1 MPKVK
6 KRSHR
11 SSFRPFKTFRSHK
24 SYRSYRNNRGRKR
37 KRYSLPSTFQMLV
50 ALGTACIIGIGLASF
65 LLSHVNIDTHKSYS
79 DTLEGAPTISA
90 NFINTVLDYY
100 HSPAAGTGQAL
111 YDDGV
116 KYDIDPAYALAFF
129 MQESTLGTRGVAT
142 VTHSLGN
149 IRATQGYPQYDGYRK
164 YATWEDGFEGWYEL
178 ISQQY
183 INAWGLTTVDQIIP
197 VYAPNS
203 DNNNEQQYI
212 AAINSMVQTWRSGEV
227 SVTFIKQG
235 PELLAYNPGP

>member
-1 MPKVK
+1 
-6 KRSHR
+6 
-11 SSFRPFKTFRSHK
+11 
-24 SYRSYRNNRGRKR
+24 
-37 KRYSLPSTFQMLV
+37 LPSTFHMLV
-50 ALGTACIIGIGLASF
+50 ALAIACVIGIALVSF
-65 LLSHVNIDTHKSYS
+65 LFSHANIDTNKSS
-79 DTLEGAPTISA
+79 SSTLRGEPTISA

-100 HSPAAGTGQAL
+100 NSPAVGKGQAL

-129 MQESTLGTRGVAT
+129 MQESTLGTKGVAT

-149 IRATQGYPQYDGYRK
+149 IRAIQGYPQYDGYRK
-164 YATWEDGFEGWYEL
+164 YATWEEGFENWYEL

-183 INAWGLTTVDQIIP
+183 INTWGLTTIDQIIP

-212 AAINSMVQTWRSGEV
+212 NAIKSMVQSWRSGEV
-227 SVTFIKQG
+227 NISSIKQG
-235 PELLAYNPGP
+235 PALLAYNAGPWGYNYSHSIIKVML

>member
-6 KRSHR
+6 RR
-11 SSFRPFKTFRSHK
+11 
-24 SYRSYRNNRGRKR
+24 SYRSYRPRKLSRGRKR
-37 KRYSLPSTFQMLV
+37 RRATLPSTFHMLV
-50 ALGTACIIGIGLASF
+50 ALATACVIGIGLASF
-65 LLSHVNIDTHKSYS
+65 LLSSAHIETNKSSSY
-79 DTLEGAPTISA
+79 TLEGAPTISA

-100 HSPAAGTGQAL
+100 HSPAAGKGQAL

-116 KYDIDPAYALAFF
+116 AYDIDPAYALAFF
-129 MQESTLGTRGVAT
+129 MQESTLGTEGVAKI
-142 VTHSLGN
+142 THSLGN

-164 YATWEDGFEGWYEL
+164 YATWEDGFENWYKL

-183 INAWGLTTVDQIIP
+183 INAWRLKTIDQIIP

-212 AAINSMVQTWRSGEV
+212 AAVKSMVNSWRSGEV
-227 SVTFIKQG
+227 SISFIQQE
-235 PELLAYNPGP
+235 PELLTYNPGPSTPGPSTPLKA